1 MYAQQIATHYEHIF
15 PAAPKVPFLAGCF
28 KQHHRLLDVGCSDGR
43 VASALHALGHSVQGI
58 DLSTDMI
65 KSAEAVVANAFN
77 SKASQAANAIQST
90 DADLNVEVLN
100 MLDVADRFGTAQFD
114 GLYCIGNT
122 LVHLPDQS
130 TVREA
135 LSAFHRVLKPDGRL
149 MLQILNYAKI
159 LERRPSTL
167 PLIDNDHVRFERSY
181 SYPKGPLNAT
191 EDPDNAT
198 EDPDNAT
205 KDPVQADSHIV
216 FSTRLT
222 VKAAGEVAEGATELL
237 ALTKDQLTAALL
249 SAGFKDLEWFSDYGV
264 YPGNNMNGP
273 LAPPYNP
280 ELLPLIVVATA

>member
-28 KQHHRLLDVGCSDGR
+28 KQYHRLLDVGCSDGG
-43 VASALHALGHSVQGI
+43 VASALYAHGHSVQGI

-65 KSAEAVVANAFN
+65 NCAEAVVA
-77 SKASQAANAIQST
+77 KALMAKALQPAEATLPT
-90 DADLNVEVLN
+90 DAHLRVEVLN
-100 MLDVADRFGTAQFD
+100 MLDVADRFGTAQYD

-122 LVHLPDQS
+122 LVHLPNLE
-130 TVREA
+130 TVGRA
-135 LSAFHRVLKPDGRL
+135 LVAFHRTLKPEGRL

-181 SYPKGPLNAT
+181 SYPKGPINAT
-191 EDPDNAT
+191 EDPINT
-198 EDPDNAT
+198 LEG
-205 KDPVQADSHIV
+205 PVQGDSHIV

-222 VKAAGEVAEGATELL
+222 VKATGEVAEGATELL

-249 SAGFKDLEWFSDYGV
+249 SAGFKDLEWYSDYGA
-264 YPGNNMNGP
+264 YPGSDTDGP
-273 LAPPYNP
+273 SAPPYNP